1 MQKTSAFGIRD
12 RQLLTNEGWS
22 IINEKPI
29 VLREKL
35 GGTAT
40 GIAALI
46 VLCDIARRNS
56 ASNSEA
62 VKLAVNALISLR
74 DGKNNRK
81 LDRAVKTL
89 ENLIA

>member
-22 IINEKPI
+22 IISEKPVVI
-29 VLREKL
+29 RDCI
-35 GGTAT
+35 GSTAT
-40 GIAALI
+40 GIAAII
-46 VLCDIARRNS
+46 VLRDITRQKS